1 MKPPPPPPCDSSSP
15 PPLKKIPEA
24 EDDGVNP
31 PPAITKVPPLMD
43 ISTKDRIFNQQKN
56 KSNLVFRQE
65 EEQTLKL
72 N

>member
-15 PPLKKIPEA
+15 PPWKKIPEA

-43 ISTKDRIFNQQKN
+43 ISTKDRIFNQEKKN
-56 KSNLVFRQE
+56 RILCSDKRKNRH
-65 EEQTLKL
+65 
-72 N
+72 